1 MFHVETWLIVSL
13 ALSVAA
19 NQTFSSVGPVELIL
33 ALSIMWAGFLT
44 LPDVLNMRS
53 PLRYLPGILLLASIC
68 ISAVMGIA
76 NDATLPDVF
85 RSAAPYMLLS
95 LALPYMVSGRVEFDR
110 EFLLRGVTAVAAL
123 HSLYLLAIYF
133 VVNDH
138 FDAPSDIL
146 VNRITIIDNRG
157 INPAFLVGSASS
169 VAVYALA
176 KSKLAKILAASLATA
191 SILAAVATIARTF
204 AIASVLGPLSI
215 LTLSLVVMG
224 RKPARKAAVAT
235 VIVIGM
241 AGICVASIPAF
252 SVMLDAMLLRHETQ
266 VASGTDASGETTV
279 GGGRLTDEWPSAWK
293 RYTEGTIVE
302 KVFGIGAGNPFT
314 LNDGTERTYVHNWPL
329 YLILYQGI
337 FGVVAFTIF
346 ITTLA
351 LTTLYQWWKRDDVV
365 SLACLGILA
374 TMYSSAMFFANHK
387 LISFNLLLVI
397 VYLMSMPQQHVGPL
411 PRR

>member
-1 MFHVETWLIVSL
+1 
-13 ALSVAA
+13 
-19 NQTFSSVGPVELIL
+19 
-33 ALSIMWAGFLT
+33 
-44 LPDVLNMRS
+44 
-53 PLRYLPGILLLASIC
+53 
-68 ISAVMGIA
+68 
-76 NDATLPDVF
+76 
-85 RSAAPYMLLS
+85 
-95 LALPYMVSGRVEFDR
+95 
-110 EFLLRGVTAVAAL
+110 
-123 HSLYLLAIYF
+123 
-133 VVNDH
+133 
-138 FDAPSDIL
+138 
-146 VNRITIIDNRG
+146 
-157 INPAFLVGSASS
+157 
-169 VAVYALA
+169 
-176 KSKLAKILAASLATA
+176 
-191 SILAAVATIARTF
+191 
-204 AIASVLGPLSI
+204 SI

-293 RYTEGTIVE
+293 RYAEGTIVE

-365 SLACLGILA
+365 SLACLGI
-374 TMYSSAMFFANHK
+374 
-387 LISFNLLLVI
+387 
-397 VYLMSMPQQHVGPL
+397 
-411 PRR
+411 